1 MAVVARM
8 NNETEASQFMVKA
21 VDFDPNT
28 RTPMPDVQSPEELMK
43 FGISAERHHRYLYR
57 RTTSPL

>member
-21 VDFDPNT
+21 VDFDPA
-28 RTPMPDVQSPEELMK
+28 TPTAMPDVPSVADL
-43 FGISAERHHRYLYR
+43 
-57 RTTSPL
+57 